1 MSNFLRWMGAAALAL
16 TVTAAPAHAQES
28 DDGAALLDE
37 ALSVMTAD
45 SDSSFE
51 ELLSAV
57 GDEKVTMEADGV
69 SVTLSGEA
77 LEVSSSDDFLFG
89 STTYKSYGSMK
100 GQVLNQSGDGGET
113 NGIIIIEEMGII
125 VIYWNNYV
133 IILY

>member
-1 MSNFLRWMGAAALAL
+1 
-16 TVTAAPAHAQES
+16 
-28 DDGAALLDE
+28 
-37 ALSVMTAD
+37 MTAD